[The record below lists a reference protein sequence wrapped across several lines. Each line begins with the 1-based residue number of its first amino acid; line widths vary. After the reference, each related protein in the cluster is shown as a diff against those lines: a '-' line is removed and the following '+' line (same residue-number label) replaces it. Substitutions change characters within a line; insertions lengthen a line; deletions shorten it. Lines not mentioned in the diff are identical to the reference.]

1 MLNLG
6 HSLNIHLPRSLMA
19 CCRNPYFNNYKRS
32 AITFM
37 CKELNNEVFHFA
49 RDCTVC
55 FKLSV
60 SVKPKPYP
68 EPHSNSNLNNKFIKQ
83 VSEGV

>member
-1 MLNLG
+1 
-6 HSLNIHLPRSLMA
+6 
-19 CCRNPYFNNYKRS
+19 
-32 AITFM
+32 M
-37 CKELNNEVFHFA
+37 CKKLNNEVFHFA

-55 FKLSV
+55 YKLSV